1 MNIIAMN
8 SNDYQILNQIEVIN
22 ILKACSDKKTGRLIK
37 SPAFLLATVWS
48 HSAYSWPGLK

>member
-37 SPAFLLATVWS
+37 SPAFLLATMWS